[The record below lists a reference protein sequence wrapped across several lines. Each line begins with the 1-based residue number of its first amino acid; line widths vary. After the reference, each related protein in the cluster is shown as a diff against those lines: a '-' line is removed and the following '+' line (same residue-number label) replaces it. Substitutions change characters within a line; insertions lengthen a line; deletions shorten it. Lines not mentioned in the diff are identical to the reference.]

1 MRALDG
7 HQGRRIEGATSALVW
22 AYLRGARR
30 RSLQSAPAAP
40 AATRPCLWT
49 LRSPPPYPS
58 LRAMDPSRQT
68 RPLRILE
75 QPGVAVIHRD
85 QHLAETASR
94 VGGLELVGT
103 ATVAVVVVVG
113 GGVSWC

>member
-22 AYLRGARR
+22 TYLRGARR

-40 AATRPCLWT
+40 TATRPCLWT
-49 LRSPPPYPS
+49 LRAPPPFPS
-58 LRAMDPSRQT
+58 LAAMESSRQT

-94 VGGLELVGT
+94 LGGCDG
-103 ATVAVVVVVG
+103 AGRGAV
-113 GGVSWC
+113 